1 MDQFLHGFY
10 NLFLADRDI
19 FAQRVIGTA
28 IGNGLTKFL
37 IYIPPFVVNNYPSL
51 II

>member
-28 IGNGLTKFL
+28 IGNGLYKVSH
-37 IYIPPFVVNNYPSL
+37 IYSTFRS
-51 II
+51 